1 MTGKVSCRLGVLG
14 GVSALLLS
22 ISVAGAPGAAA
33 LSRVT
38 GSGSSYVGVAMND
51 WQNGAT
57 SRGIPVNYS
66 ATNSPAGV
74 NQYGDRTVDFGG
86 TEAEVSSLIAAGGGG
101 LTAQNRGYQ
110 YVPDVAGAVAVM
122 YNVNDQAG
130 KRVDY
135 LHLTREV
142 IGRIFSRDITR
153 WSDPAITATNGG
165 KSLPDQPITLVGRTG
180 QSGTTAL
187 FYDFV
192 AHAAPDAYQRFVSRN
207 VGNGMGNLPAGV
219 RPIQLPERG
228 PDAEWYRLLA
238 DSDQIAKSVGTASI
252 PFSIAYDEFAYAQL
266 YKVPSAWV
274 QNGAGQYTQPYA
286 ENIASALKH
295 AELRPDLS
303 QKLDKVYSNTD
314 PKSYPIS
321 AYSYVMMPCT
331 AGRDTCRGGYGDQ
344 SKADTMTAFLEHV
357 ACDGQINM
365 ARIGYSPLPPNL
377 SQEIMNSNSRL
388 TGQPPKQL
396 NAGNCRNPTF
406 HGSLGEGAASPP
418 DPLVAAGILNPNGKP
433 AAGPGAAGPN
443 TSAGPSTGPSAD
455 KTTTATAGPDD
466 ESAGGGS
473 KNWREAS
480 PAAYD
485 DGGLG
490 GFGGWAALVLFV
502 AIVAPLVI
510 RGAIRKVR
518 GSQ

>member
-1 MTGKVSCRLGVLG
+1 MIARLAAVM
-14 GVSALLLS
+14 ALLFS
-22 ISVAGAPGAAA
+22 VSVATAPGAAA
-33 LSRVT
+33 LTRIT
-38 GSGSSYVGVAMND
+38 GSGSSYVGPAMND

-66 ATNSPAGV
+66 ANNSPAGV
-74 NQYGDRTVDFGG
+74 NQFGDRTVDFAG

-101 LTAQNRGYQ
+101 LSAQTRGYQ
-110 YVPDVAGAVAVM
+110 YVPDVAGAIALM

-135 LHLTREV
+135 LHLSREA

-187 FYDFV
+187 FYDFI
-192 AHAAPDAYQRFVSRN
+192 AHAAPDAYNRFVSRN

-219 RPIQLPERG
+219 RPIQLPGQG

-238 DSDQIAKSVGTASI
+238 DSDQIATAMDNATI
-252 PFSIAYDEFAYAQL
+252 PFSIGYDEFAYAQR
-266 YKVPSAWV
+266 YQVPAAWV
-274 QNGAGQYTQPYA
+274 QNGADQYTQPYA
-286 ENIASALKH
+286 ENIAAALKY

-331 AGRDTCRGGYGDQ
+331 NGRDTCRGGYGDQ
-344 SKADTMTAFLEHV
+344 GKTDTITAFLEHV

-377 SQEIMNSNSRL
+377 SQEIMNSNARL
-388 TGQPPKQL
+388 TGQPAKQL
-396 NAGNCRNPTF
+396 NAGNCGNPTF
-406 HGSLGEGAASPP
+406 HGSLGAGAASPP
-418 DPLVAAGILNPNGKP
+418 DPLVTAGIIAPDGKPKAATSGPKSSVGP
-433 AAGPGAAGPN
+433 AAGPSVG
-443 TSAGPSTGPSAD
+443 D
-455 KTTTATAGPDD
+455 KTATATANADE

-473 KNWREAS
+473 KNWREAA
-480 PAAYD
+480 PASYD
-485 DGGLG
+485 EGGFG

-502 AIVAPLVI
+502 AIVTPLVV
-510 RGAIRKVR
+510 RGVVRKVR
-518 GSQ
+518 GA